1 MAASTT
7 AAPATAIPRR
17 WLLGIVL
24 CAASLLVLEVCLTR
38 IFSVIMSYHFAA
50 VSISL
55 ALFGTALAGV
65 VIYVRPRP
73 FYDPPLDVV
82 LARLGLA
89 YSISVV
95 VALLLLLGIPVVPS
109 ASVAGLV
116 NLAVFY
122 LNLTVPFFLGA
133 LVLATAIARLNA
145 NVGAVYGADLGGASL
160 GCLVTIP
167 LLNAVG
173 GPGAI
178 LCAALIALAGAT
190 CFLTPSGRRLR
201 RLAGA
206 WAGALFVLLS
216 IQLATGAFG
225 VQFVKG
231 APEAAKLYERWNSY
245 SRVAVFPDTAER
257 RPFGWGLSNR
267 YEGANPGYM
276 LMNIDADA
284 ATPIMRYDGDP
295 ASLDFL
301 RYDASSIVY
310 HLQPPGKTLII
321 GPGGGRDVL
330 TALLF
335 GQREIDAV
343 ELNPLVID
351 AVATRFADYAG
362 HVYADPRVHIT
373 VDDGRNYLA
382 RSPDRYDVVQLS
394 AVDTFAATQ
403 AGSFALAE
411 NTLYTREAFRE
422 YYRHLADGGVLQVG
436 RFVVPVQ
443 QPYAEVLRLA
453 GLGLTSWQENG
464 VAEPARH
471 AVVAGVLNET
481 GTSGYMALLLKKSP
495 WTRDEI
501 DRLINEADT
510 MGFTLLYT
518 PFTGARG
525 ELAALFDGGDPQRL
539 WDSYPLDVTPPTDD
553 RPFFFQMLRLTDVP
567 RFWLAGEGTVDAM
580 RVAPMLTLV
589 SFLVI
594 VFELTLACLVAPLWL
609 DRRAHLTG
617 PPGRRSMIGY
627 FCCLGFGYMLVEVAL
642 IQKLVLLLGHPTYA
656 LATVLFAMLVASGA
670 GSLLTSRV
678 PPARAPRVA
687 MAVGVALV
695 VALPA
700 YAALLP
706 PVQAAFMGS
715 AAPLKT
721 AIACALIVPLAAL
734 MGTLFPL
741 GIQQATR
748 LRADLLPSCWA
759 ANGATSVFA
768 SVLALAL
775 GVQFGIGALLLLGAV
790 AYAGAVLCLAV
801 QGWAWDLTPPAPLPF
816 GGRGEPVAAGPVLP
830 FEGRGTPG

>member
-1 MAASTT
+1 MRGLGMVAASPAALT
-7 AAPATAIPRR
+7 AAVPRR
-17 WLLGIVL
+17 WLLGIAL
-24 CAASLLVLEVCLTR
+24 CAASMLVLEVCLTR

-65 VIYVRPRP
+65 VIYFRPRP

-89 YSISVV
+89 YSVSIF

-122 LNLTVPFFLGA
+122 LNLTVPFFLGG
-133 LVLATAIARLNA
+133 LCLATAIARLNA
-145 NVGAVYGADLGGASL
+145 HVGSVYGADLVGASL

-178 LCAALIALAGAT
+178 MCAALIALAGAA
-190 CFLTPSGRRLR
+190 CFVTPPERRVRRLT
-201 RLAGA
+201 GV
-206 WAGALFVLLS
+206 WAGALLAVLAL
-216 IQLATGAFG
+216 QVATGAFG
-225 VQFVKG
+225 VEFVKG

-245 SRVAVFPDTAER
+245 SRVAVFPDSAER

-284 ATPIMRYDGDP
+284 ATPIMRYDGSP

-301 RYDASSIVY
+301 RYDASSLVY
-310 HLQPPGKTLII
+310 HLQPPGKALII

-335 GQREIDAV
+335 GQREVDAV

-351 AVATRFADYAG
+351 AVKTNFADYAG
-362 HVYADPRVHIT
+362 HVYADPRVRIT
-373 VDDGRNYLA
+373 VDDGRNFLA

-403 AGSFALAE
+403 AGAFALSE
-411 NTLYTREAFRE
+411 NTLYTKEAFRE
-422 YYRHLADGGVLQVG
+422 YYRHLADNGVLQVG

-464 VAEPARH
+464 AAEPGQH
-471 AVVAGVLNET
+471 AIVAGVLNEV
-481 GTSGYMALLLKKSP
+481 GTAGYMALLLKKAP
-495 WTRDEI
+495 WTRAEVE
-501 DRLINEADT
+501 RLVGVAET

-518 PFTGARG
+518 PFTSAQG
-525 ELAALFDGGDPQRL
+525 ELAALFEAGGPQRL
-539 WDSYPLDVTPPTDD
+539 WESYPLDVTPPTDD
-553 RPFFFQMLRLTDVP
+553 RPFFFQMLRLSDVP
-567 RFWLAGEGTVDAM
+567 RFWISGESAVDAI

-594 VFELTLACLVAPLWL
+594 VFELTLACLVAPMWL
-609 DRRAHLTG
+609 DKRAKLAGT
-617 PPGRRSMIGY
+617 PGRRSLIGY
-627 FCCLGFGYMLVEVAL
+627 FCCLGFGYLIVEVAL

-656 LATVLFAMLVASGA
+656 LATVLFAMLISSGV

-678 PPARAPRVA
+678 PPERAARVA
-687 MAVGVALV
+687 MAVGILLAL
-695 VALPA
+695 ALPA
-700 YAALLP
+700 YVALLP
-706 PVQAAFMGS
+706 PLQAAFMGGP
-715 AAPLKT
+715 ALLKT
-721 AIACALIVPLAAL
+721 AIACALIVPLAVL

-748 LRADLLPSCWA
+748 ARADILPSCWA

-775 GVQFGIGALLLLGAV
+775 GVQFGIGALLLLGAL
-790 AYAGAVLCLAV
+790 AYGGAVVCLAV
-801 QGWAWDLTPPAPLPF
+801 QGWAWGKQPAPAP
-816 GGRGEPVAAGPVLP
+816 AAAAHS
-830 FEGRGTPG
+830 PG